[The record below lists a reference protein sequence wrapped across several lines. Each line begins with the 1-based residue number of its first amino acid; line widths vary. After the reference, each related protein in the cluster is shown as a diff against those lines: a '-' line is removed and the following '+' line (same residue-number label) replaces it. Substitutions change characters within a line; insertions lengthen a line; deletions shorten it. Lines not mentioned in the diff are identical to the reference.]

1 MPTSLLIVGYS
12 ISRSVAPV
20 MLSTCWFSL
29 LPTGSDCPSLKLTAE
44 GEQVSEKNGRKLNAA
59 QTQTQVEMTI

>member
-1 MPTSLLIVGYS
+1 MPTSLLNVKYG

-44 GEQVSEKNGRKLNAA
+44 GEQVSKNGPKVSAA

>member
-1 MPTSLLIVGYS
+1 M
-12 ISRSVAPV
+12 APV

-44 GEQVSEKNGRKLNAA
+44 GEQVSEKNGRKVNAA